1 MLFLAIYGK
10 DVSIFDSLFISI
22 FSMIIVFLVLLI
34 ISYMID
40 IVAKVIGSKKKN
52 VTVVDND
59 NIDNNIIDNKSDS
72 ELVAIIAAS
81 IDCMLNKN
89 VDDIVIKRIKR
100 VNSDFTSWSN
110 KGLIDNLN

>member
-10 DVSIFDSLFISI
+10 NVSIFDSLFISI

-40 IVAKVIGSKKKN
+40 IVAKVIGLKKKN

-59 NIDNNIIDNKSDS
+59 NIDNNIIDNKSES

-81 IDCMLNKN
+81 IACMLNKN

-100 VNSDFTSWSN
+100 VNSDFTLWSN
-110 KGLIDNLN
+110 KGLMDNLN